1 MILTYRKYS
10 CITLEVEKYT
20 KNAIINNQFSVTS
33 IDDRG
38 YIYLTDMVGNI
49 GNGSALIEK
58 RLVSKIQ

>member
-1 MILTYRKYS
+1 MTYRKYS
-10 CITLEVEKYT
+10 GITLEVEKYT

-38 YIYLTDMVGNI
+38 YIYLTDMVRNI

>member
-1 MILTYRKYS
+1 M
-10 CITLEVEKYT
+10 TLSNMTQGKSFNKEFLE
-20 KNAIINNQFSVTS
+20 ASVTS

-38 YIYLTDMVGNI
+38 YIYLTDIVRNI